1 MCQSTKLQTH
11 PAILHCKP
19 HFCFASSWLGS
30 FNKGLGRDCRARGG
44 RRHCFLLASC
54 LFLFCRCHPSC
65 FFMVE
70 VAVGTFQKQQL
81 NPVCSYSDTWR
92 TSLVFFSSEAPAPA
106 QHPLIEGPL
115 LPASTFYHHP
125 RSGSCFLHLLLF
137 FHPSSY
143 LVYRSISALSFVFCR
158 KNNLSLGFF
167 VKNLSHPKAETW
179 KILYT
184 PLCIK
189 RSYILPD
196 RRHSGNLV

>member
-143 LVYRSISALSFVFCR
+143 LVYRSLYLV
-158 KNNLSLGFF
+158 NNPLYS
-167 VKNLSHPKAETW
+167 V
-179 KILYT
+179 KILACFRLMIPLLT
-184 PLCIK
+184 PASPWGCPA
-189 RSYILPD
+189 ILK
-196 RRHSGNLV
+196 SK